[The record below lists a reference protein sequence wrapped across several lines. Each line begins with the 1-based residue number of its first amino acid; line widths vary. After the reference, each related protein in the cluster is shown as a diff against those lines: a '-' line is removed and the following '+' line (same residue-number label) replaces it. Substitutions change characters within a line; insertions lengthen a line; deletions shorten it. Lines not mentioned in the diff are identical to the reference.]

1 MYYRGVS
8 ILETL
13 GEYLKKLRGKESLR
27 EASKR
32 IGISH
37 TYLDTIEKGYD
48 KRSGKPVKPT
58 PETLKLIA
66 DGYHV
71 SYEDLMERAGYIEE
85 IPDDNSTHLAN
96 KTEKDIAK
104 RIQKFREEIENS
116 DGLAF
121 NGEPLSEEAKESLIE
136 SMEYIFRQTQKI
148 NKKYIPKKFRNEE

>member
-1 MYYRGVS
+1 M
-8 ILETL
+8 ETL

-71 SYEDLMERAGYIEE
+71 SYEDLMARAGYIEE
-85 IPDDNSTHLAN
+85 IPDDNSTPLAN
-96 KTEKDIAK
+96 KAEKDIAK

-148 NKKYIPKKFRNEE
+148 NKKYVPKKFRDEE